1 MRGIAQHRQ
10 RRSSLGGLAG
20 KHSGDRR
27 ALSAGEIQS
36 GGGLLRHFV
45 LQFQNDPLG
54 DLFADALGRRQGL
67 GVLRDDGHGQT
78 LRRVGG
84 KDGQCRLGPHAGH
97 PQQQLE
103 AVQLVLGGKAV
114 QVEYALPHVQVGV
127 EFLLFPLFQLGEG
140 VVGGHAGIAHAAAVD
155 DGQPR
160 QDLRHSA
167 VQIVKHTVFSLYSF
181 LLRLDLREP

>member
-10 RRSSLGGLAG
+10 RRGSLGGLTG
-20 KHSGDRR
+20 KHGGDRR

-54 DLFADALGRRQGL
+54 DLFADALGRRQGF
-67 GVLRDDGHGQT
+67 GVLRDDGHGQP

-84 KDGQCRLGPHAGH
+84 EDGQRRLGSHTGH

-114 QVEYALPHVQVGV
+114 EIKDALSHVQVGV
-127 EFLLFPLFQLGEG
+127 ELLFLPLFQLGEG
-140 VVGGHAGIAHAAAVD
+140 VIGGHAGVSHAAAVD

-160 QDLRHSA
+160 QDLRHGA

>member
-10 RRSSLGGLAG
+10 RRGSLGGLTG
-20 KHSGDRR
+20 EHGGGRGS
-27 ALSAGEIQS
+27 LPAGEVQS
-36 GGGLLRHFV
+36 PGSLLRHFV
-45 LQFQNDPLG
+45 LQLQNDPLG
-54 DLFADALGRRQGL
+54 DLLTDALGRRQGF

-84 KDGQCRLGPHAGH
+84 EDGQRRLGPHAGH

-114 QVEYALPHVQVGV
+114 EIKDALSHVQVGV

-140 VVGGHAGIAHAAAVD
+140 VIGGHAGISHAAAVD

-167 VQIVKHTVFSLYSF
+167 IQIVKHTVFSLYSF